1 MFISSM
7 LAVLKN
13 KHTVGKLDFRDLAV
27 HVGHFYNQHG
37 TQKEEDE
44 DWLVPFFESV
54 ECLRDFEE
62 NVEGTSL
69 IAPTAQH
76 THLHGLSE
84 SVTDSSKWEQH

>member
-44 DWLVPFFESV
+44 D
-54 ECLRDFEE
+54 
-62 NVEGTSL
+62 
-69 IAPTAQH
+69 
-76 THLHGLSE
+76 
-84 SVTDSSKWEQH
+84 